1 LTNSVIRNM
10 RMRKIKMSVLVLYL
24 MLPQITFSQTL
35 DFRGQVSS
43 WTTIKD
49 KPAEGLSGGAGF
61 TYLPELSA
69 NYGLDTN
76 ANLDMEIAINAFTT
90 FDYDSMEYIT
100 DNGKIEP
107 YRLWLRYSASNYEAR
122 LGLQRLNFGPAKIIR
137 SLMWFDRIDPRDPL
151 QLAEGVNA
159 LLLRYYFMNNANV
172 WLWGLYGND
181 ETKGWEAFP
190 TEENTVE
197 SGGRAQYPIGT
208 GEIAFT
214 THHRQLYAS
223 KECDELGDCYFTSP
237 EHRYALDGQWDLGVG
252 FWFEAV
258 VVQIADSDVS
268 AELPSIEA
276 KLNKWQKFFTL
287 GVDYTFSLGNG
298 LHVMYEHFLGG
309 GSEELFSSNR
319 DADFSGVSLSYPFGL
334 VDSLTGIVFY
344 DWQNEN
350 PYYYATWK
358 RTYDNWAINVSAF
371 INPEISS
378 ILGANTFGGKGV
390 QLMVIYN
397 N

>member
-1 LTNSVIRNM
+1 MEKIR
-10 RMRKIKMSVLVLYL
+10 ISVLVFCL

-35 DFRGQVSS
+35 DFRGQVST

-49 KPAEGLSGGAGF
+49 QSAEGLSGMAGLR
-61 TYLPELSA
+61 YLPELSA
-69 NYGLDTN
+69 GYGLDTN
-76 ANLDMEIAINAFTT
+76 TNLDMEVAINAFTT
-90 FDYDSMEYIT
+90 FDFDSTEYII
-100 DNGKIEP
+100 DNGEIEP
-107 YRLWLRYSASNYEAR
+107 YRLWLRYSTSSFEAR
-122 LGLQRLNFGPAKIIR
+122 LGLQRINFGPAKIIR

-151 QLAEGVNA
+151 QLAEGVSA

-223 KECDELGDCYFTSP
+223 KECDELGDCYLTSP
-237 EHRYALDGQWDLGVG
+237 ERRYALDGHWDLGVG

-258 VVQIADSDVS
+258 VVQIADLDVS

-319 DADFSGVSLSYPFGL
+319 DADFSGISLSYPFGL

-358 RTYDNWAINVSAF
+358 RTYDNWAINVSTF

-378 ILGANTFGGKGV
+378 ILGASTFRGKGV
-390 QLMVIYN
+390 RLMVIHN
-397 N
+397 H